1 MTHKLAMRRI
11 GEPLAVLSCLWAAAC
26 GGGSSNPPQQTP
38 STNPSIASVTVNPTT
53 VTGGQGSQGTV
64 TLNLAPTAGTTVA
77 LSSSNGAASVP
88 STVTVNSGA
97 PANTFNI
104 TTTAVA
110 ANTAVTITGT
120 VNGSAAATLTVVPAA
135 APPTPPP
142 PPTVTFTA
150 RLRVTSLSQAFR
162 KLPNQNSTPISGLGP
177 GTENVCPVIV
187 GPNGTGQMLDCEFDG
202 SASTSPNGIR
212 FYRFKWRIG
221 NVDGDNGAGNDD
233 PKARPHLQNCTF
245 IGGINTGGNQFIN
258 MPVTLTI
265 TDNSNP
271 PQETAVT
278 VANVSVFPNG
288 QCGYAF

>member
-1 MTHKLAMRRI
+1 MIHTRALRWI
-11 GEPLAVLSCLWAAAC
+11 GGSFTVLSCLWAAAC

-38 STNPSIASVTVNPTT
+38 STNPSISSVSVNPSS
-53 VTGGQGSQGTV
+53 VTGGQSSQGTV
-64 TLNLAPTAGTTVA
+64 TLNVAPTAGTTVA
-77 LSSSNGAASVP
+77 LSSNNAAASVP

-97 PANTFNI
+97 TTNTFTI

-110 ANTAVTITGT
+110 ANTGVTITGT
-120 VNGSAAATLTVVPAA
+120 LNGSASATLTLVPG
-135 APPTPPP
+135 APPPPP

-150 RLRVTSLSQAFR
+150 RLRVVSLSQAMR
-162 KLPNQNSTPISGLGP
+162 KLPNQNSTPIAGLGP

-233 PKARPHLQNCTF
+233 PKVRPHLQNCTF

-271 PQETAVT
+271 AQEASVT